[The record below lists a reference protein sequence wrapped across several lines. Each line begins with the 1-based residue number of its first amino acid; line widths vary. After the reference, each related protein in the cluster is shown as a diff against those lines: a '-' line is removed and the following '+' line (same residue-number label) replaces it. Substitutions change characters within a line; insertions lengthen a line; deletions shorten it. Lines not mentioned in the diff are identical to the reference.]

1 MDEDERHNAYERS
14 GFDHKTYIEFAN
26 IIQHYDEEAR
36 PPHDDIE
43 FVATDPDFVEIDSQG
58 FDVVAL
64 DPIIIISL
72 ILDDLIDGLEY
83 GPDGDCL
90 PPPYNPLRGRCKGR
104 RQGFRWE
111 SDPDTP
117 DHE

>member
-1 MDEDERHNAYERS
+1 M

-36 PPHDDIE
+36 PPHDDID
-43 FVATDPDFVEIDSQG
+43 FIATDPDFLEVDNDG

-72 ILDDLIDGLEY
+72 ILDDLIDELGY
-83 GPDGDCL
+83 GPDGEYPRPSQNHL
-90 PPPYNPLRGRCKGR
+90 KGRCKGR
-104 RQGFRWE
+104 RQEFRWQPNPDAC
-111 SDPDTP
+111 DP
-117 DHE
+117 E